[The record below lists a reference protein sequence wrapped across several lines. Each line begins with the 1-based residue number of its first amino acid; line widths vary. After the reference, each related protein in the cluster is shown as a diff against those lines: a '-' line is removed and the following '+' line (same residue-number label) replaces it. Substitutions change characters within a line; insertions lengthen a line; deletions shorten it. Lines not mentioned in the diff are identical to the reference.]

1 MIRKNQKQIYDNI
14 STKTLTLEELRED
27 QKLKYKKIYDEIAD
41 DRGKNKHYGSGFHAS
56 NLLNSIPQMNSVCD
70 VGTGNGEFVEWMYVN
85 RCNDV
90 IGTDIARQRPTN
102 LHENIQWYVCSAH
115 EIPLEDR
122 RVDYVTA
129 FGSIEHFL
137 LEDIDKSLD
146 EMRRIAKI
154 GFIFSIPFSDSSA
167 EINGRRFKLHMIV
180 KPEVWWTEKLIK
192 YGNVKKDPL
201 NKYQGRRS
209 GVGKYFFVDFI

>member
-90 IGTDIARQRPTN
+90 IGTDIARQRPIN

-137 LEDIDKSLD
+137 LEDVDKSLD

-154 GFIFSIPFSDSSA
+154 GFIFWIGFWSSTVILGKKI
-167 EINGRRFKLHMIV
+167 ELHMII
-180 KPEVWWTEKLIK
+180 KPCEWWLEKLEK
-192 YGNVKKDPL
+192 YGSVRIFDQRQKTA
-201 NKYQGRRS
+201 
-209 GVGKYFFVDFI
+209 YFFVDFI